1 MNIKTAIY
9 PFQAKWEYIGKRDRF
24 NYKLLL
30 CSYNLL
36 LRKMTLAELF
46 TEYNAEFTAT
56 AAEIAAWNTLDP
68 VQIEAAKLMSDRLS

>member
-1 MNIKTAIY
+1 MIEYKDCY
-9 PFQAKWEYIGKRDRF
+9 PFQAKWEYFGKRDRF